1 MEPSLDRLE
10 EARAV
15 LIAGPTASGKSALAL
30 GLADQAERAGRAPLI
45 VNADSM
51 QVYDGLRVLTA
62 RPSLADER
70 RFAHRL
76 YGHVAPSV
84 RYSAAAWLR
93 DLGSVLADAEARRE
107 LPLIV
112 GGTGLYFSALT
123 KGLSAIP
130 AIPADVRSRLS
141 ERLAEAGPAALHSH
155 LQRTDPTTAATIRPT
170 DSQRILRALEV
181 LEATGRSLHEWRSAP
196 LAPALLAG
204 ANILRLIVEPQRGV
218 LYRRIETRLDAMA
231 ASGAVDEVRDLLDRG
246 LPPDLPAMKAIGVPR
261 IASYLRA
268 ESSLADAIA
277 ATKLDTRHYAKRQ
290 MTWFRNQMRDWDRWP
305 A

>member
-1 MEPSLDRLE
+1 M
-10 EARAV
+10 

-51 QVYDGLRVLTA
+51 QVYDALRVLTA

-93 DLGSVLADAEARRE
+93 DLAPVLAEADAALA

-112 GGTGLYFSALT
+112 GGTGLYFAALT
-123 KGLSAIP
+123 KGLAAIP
-130 AIPADVRSRLS
+130 TIPADVRTRLS
-141 ERLAEAGPAALHSH
+141 ERLAEVGPAALHSQ
-155 LQRTDPTTAATIRPT
+155 LQRNDPASAASIRPT

-181 LEATGRSLHEWRSAP
+181 LESTGRSLHEWRTAP
-196 LAPALLAG
+196 LEPALLAG
-204 ANILRLIVEPQRGV
+204 ANVVQLVVAPDRGM
-218 LYRRIETRLDAMA
+218 LYSRIETRFDAMV
-231 ASGAVDEVRDLLDRG
+231 ASGAVDEVRGLLDLG
-246 LPPDLPAMKAIGVPR
+246 LPPALPAMKAIGVTH
-261 IASYLRA
+261 IASYLRGEA
-268 ESSLADAIA
+268 SLADAIA

-290 MTWFRNQMRDWDRWP
+290 MTWFRNQMRDWERWS